1 MKNRKM
7 PYGYVLRNGTI
18 RTEPEE
24 AENVRRIFAAYLNG
38 KLGDLQKQVPH
49 FDKRPSD
56 FQYQMLVLNV
66 ADDYFKVRSQAD
78 ASAEKIASMEQTLY
92 DLKHELVTTKMQLE
106 HAEKEAS
113 EWKSALDEQGKRL
126 DELRESFFKHKSN

>member
-1 MKNRKM
+1 MEKK
-7 PYGYVLRNGTI
+7 T
-18 RTEPEE
+18 TEVYIGGRALTLQSDEDP
-24 AENVRRIFAAYLNG
+24 VYMQKLAAYLNG

-66 ADDYFKVRSQAD
+66 ADDFFKVRSQAD
-78 ASAEKIASMEQTLY
+78 ASAEKITSMEQTLY

-106 HAEKEAS
+106 HAEKEAA